1 MSLLLPQ
8 DKSGVVRAVRPL
20 DIHGDRWV
28 DVAVELDDL
37 PGAGQAG
44 RVAAAECPVDLAAGD
59 RVRVRFV
66 MGQMMRVE
74 REAR

>member
-1 MSLLLPQ
+1 MNLLLPAV
-8 DKSGVVRAVRPL
+8 KTGVVRAVRAV

-28 DVAVELDDL
+28 DLAIELDEM
-37 PGAGQAG
+37 PGAGHAG
-44 RVAAAECPVDLAAGD
+44 RVAATECPEGLVAGD

-74 REAR
+74 RELA